1 MFYFSRNKEIFKIDK
16 EYERL
21 SSGECGEVYTNE
33 KNIFK
38 VYFKDT
44 LDEFR
49 LDEEIFEFM
58 KQIDSQNLMKIYEI
72 YTKASL
78 KNAFGIL
85 TQYNDFQID
94 AYLAKYYKKDDIN
107 VLFKHKDYLLESL
120 KEIEK
125 LFAYFTEYLIFIDD
139 IKFENSICTENEIVI
154 IDPDCFRKAYIIDG
168 LDVTPI
174 ENDGISSSGIY
185 CNSNIHCTMDYLIEQ
200 NKWVLISY
208 FVDLLSTNFLSLEN
222 YELEEFG
229 ICGDSNDLAKMHK
242 KIKSFY
248 DLNLN
253 KCDSFTDIVSKELKY
268 VKTPLEYII
277 KS

>member
-38 VYFKDT
+38 VYFKNT

-78 KNAFGIL
+78 KNAFGSL
-85 TQYNDFQID
+85 TQYSDFQID

-154 IDPDCFRKAYIIDG
+154 IDPDCFRKAYITDG

-174 ENDGISSSGIY
+174 ENGSVSTSGIY
-185 CNSNIHCTMDYLIEQ
+185 YNSNIHCTMDYLIEN

-248 DLNLN
+248 HLNLN
-253 KCDSFTDIVSKELKY
+253 KYDSFTDIVSKELKY